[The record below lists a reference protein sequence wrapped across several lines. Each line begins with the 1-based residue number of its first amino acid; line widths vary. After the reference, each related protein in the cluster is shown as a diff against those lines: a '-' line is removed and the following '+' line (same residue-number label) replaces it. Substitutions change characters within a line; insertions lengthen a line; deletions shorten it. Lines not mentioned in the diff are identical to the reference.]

1 MPTIICLEER
11 RAYAKM
17 KRHTVVIRYVIKE
30 YKGEKNRTHVFFY
43 FTRRSQVEQNTKK
56 NDE

>member
-30 YKGEKNRTHVFFY
+30 YKERKIELMFF
-43 FTRRSQVEQNTKK
+43 FILQEEAK
-56 NDE
+56 